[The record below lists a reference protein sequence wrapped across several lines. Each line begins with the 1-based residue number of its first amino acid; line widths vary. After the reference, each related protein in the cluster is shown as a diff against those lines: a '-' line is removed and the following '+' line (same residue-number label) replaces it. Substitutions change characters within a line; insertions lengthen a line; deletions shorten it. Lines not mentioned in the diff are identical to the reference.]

1 MHLILCLHAVLLQ
14 SRLSLWLC
22 LRYQSFELLFKGNEM
37 DNQIDEEQP
46 LDPVMERV
54 RVKMVRLL
62 GISIGLMLIALLTVL
77 GAVIY
82 KINQPEKDNITE
94 NQTNSSQSGLYSAGP
109 ILEAISVDLPNGAK
123 ISSSNF
129 SGNRMSVD
137 FVLQDGSH
145 QLWIVD
151 LQTGE
156 VISRIEFK

>member
-1 MHLILCLHAVLLQ
+1 
-14 SRLSLWLC
+14 
-22 LRYQSFELLFKGNEM
+22 M

-123 ISSSNF
+123 ISSSNL

-151 LQTGE
+151 LQK
-156 VISRIEFK
+156 EFVFLSF

>member
-1 MHLILCLHAVLLQ
+1 
-14 SRLSLWLC
+14 
-22 LRYQSFELLFKGNEM
+22 M

>member
-1 MHLILCLHAVLLQ
+1 
-14 SRLSLWLC
+14 
-22 LRYQSFELLFKGNEM
+22 M
-37 DNQIDEEQP
+37 DKQIDEEQP

-82 KINQPEKDNITE
+82 KINQPEKDNIAE
-94 NQTNSSQSGLYSAGP
+94 NQTNSSQSGHYSAAP
-109 ILEAISVDLPNGAK
+109 ILEAIAVDLPDGAK
-123 ISSSNF
+123 ISSSNL
-129 SGNRMSVD
+129 SGNRMSVN
-137 FVLQDGSH
+137 FELQDGSH

>member
-1 MHLILCLHAVLLQ
+1 
-14 SRLSLWLC
+14 
-22 LRYQSFELLFKGNEM
+22 M
-37 DNQIDEEQP
+37 DKQIDEEQP

-82 KINQPEKDNITE
+82 KINQPEKDNIAE
-94 NQTNSSQSGLYSAGP
+94 NQTNSSQAGHYSAAP
-109 ILEAISVDLPNGAK
+109 ILEAIAVDLPDGAK
-123 ISSSNF
+123 ISSSNL
-129 SGNRMSVD
+129 SGNRMSVN
-137 FVLQDGSH
+137 FELQDGSH

>member
-1 MHLILCLHAVLLQ
+1 
-14 SRLSLWLC
+14 
-22 LRYQSFELLFKGNEM
+22 M
-37 DNQIDEEQP
+37 DKQIDEEQP

-82 KINQPEKDNITE
+82 KINQPEKDNIAE
-94 NQTNSSQSGLYSAGP
+94 NQTNSSQAGHYSAAP
-109 ILEAISVDLPNGAK
+109 ILEAISVDLPDGAK
-123 ISSSNF
+123 ISSSNL
-129 SGNRMSVD
+129 SGNRMSVN
-137 FVLQDGSH
+137 FELQDGSH

>member
-1 MHLILCLHAVLLQ
+1 
-14 SRLSLWLC
+14 
-22 LRYQSFELLFKGNEM
+22 M
-37 DNQIDEEQP
+37 DKQIDEEQP

-82 KINQPEKDNITE
+82 KINQPEKDNIAE
-94 NQTNSSQSGLYSAGP
+94 NQTNSSKAGYYSAAP
-109 ILEAISVDLPNGAK
+109 ILEAIAVDLPDGAK
-123 ISSSNF
+123 ISSSNL
-129 SGNRMSVD
+129 SGNRMSVN
-137 FVLQDGSH
+137 FELQDGSH

>member
-1 MHLILCLHAVLLQ
+1 
-14 SRLSLWLC
+14 
-22 LRYQSFELLFKGNEM
+22 M
-37 DNQIDEEQP
+37 DKQIDEEQP

-94 NQTNSSQSGLYSAGP
+94 NQTNSSQSGHYSAAP
-109 ILEAISVDLPNGAK
+109 ILEAIAVDLPDGAK
-123 ISSSNF
+123 ISSSNL
-129 SGNRMSVD
+129 SGNRMSVN
-137 FVLQDGSH
+137 FELQDGSH